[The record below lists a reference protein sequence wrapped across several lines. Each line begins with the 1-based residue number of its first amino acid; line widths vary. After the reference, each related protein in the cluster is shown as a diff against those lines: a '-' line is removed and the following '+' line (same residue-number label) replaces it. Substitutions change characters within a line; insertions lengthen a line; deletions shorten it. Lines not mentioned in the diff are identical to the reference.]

1 MPDDTDL
8 DNTIGEAEVVRRA
21 FDSLP
26 TFIVA
31 FAGPEHRYVA
41 ANAAVRTVFP
51 AVRLGVP
58 AGELFPE
65 FEGQN
70 LIEILDRVY
79 RTGEIQ
85 QGREWR
91 FQFDFDGSG
100 TMQEMCGDIV
110 VSPRVGLD
118 GNLEGAQVMMTDVTA
133 QVHERRAAEARA
145 AELSERYAQVRD

>member
-1 MPDDTDL
+1 LRTPESSDRVTLKTVPDATDL

-41 ANAAVRTVFP
+41 ANAAVRAAFP

-58 AGELFPE
+58 AREIFPE
-65 FEGQN
+65 FERQN

-85 QGREWR
+85 QGR
-91 FQFDFDGSG
+91 
-100 TMQEMCGDIV
+100 
-110 VSPRVGLD
+110 
-118 GNLEGAQVMMTDVTA
+118 
-133 QVHERRAAEARA
+133 
-145 AELSERYAQVRD
+145 